1 MRTQA
6 CHGPLSPG
14 TSMAAERRRRGPLQW
29 HERHLDHFLDLLL
42 DSFDDASLWLDL
54 REYCHKKQW
63 GFSSGCAGTESPAW
77 ILAATRRYL
86 QARGVEFSVFHVASL
101 KFEPEKRRWIQ
112 NALEEPPTQLFANV
126 WDATDTKPH
135 FEFMSGKSAPVDP
148 GFLTK
153 IWLVGFSCRTASF
166 LNRSADDANVCISCR
181 AGTTGDTFEAVVQTL
196 RLRRPLS
203 FACENVPFGQI

>member
-1 MRTQA
+1 MSPVGTVGLVGSFSFPKSKLIQVQGPAPRGGANLSLPRAVRVRTQA

-14 TSMAAERRRRGPLQW
+14 TSMAAERRRRGPLRW

-77 ILAATRRYL
+77 ILAATRRCL

-101 KFEPEKRRWIQ
+101 EIEPERGDGSKTPSKSLRHNSSQ
-112 NALEEPPTQLFANV
+112 MSGMPPTPSLI
-126 WDATDTKPH
+126 
-135 FEFMSGKSAPVDP
+135 SS
-148 GFLTK
+148 
-153 IWLVGFSCRTASF
+153 SCLAS
-166 LNRSADDANVCISCR
+166 LLQSTQAS
-181 AGTTGDTFEAVVQTL
+181 
-196 RLRRPLS
+196 
-203 FACENVPFGQI
+203 